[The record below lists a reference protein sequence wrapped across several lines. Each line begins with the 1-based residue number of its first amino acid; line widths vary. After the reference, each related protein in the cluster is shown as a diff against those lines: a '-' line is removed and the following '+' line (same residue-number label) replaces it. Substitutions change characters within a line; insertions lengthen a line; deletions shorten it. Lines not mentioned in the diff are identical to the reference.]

1 MLPFHDS
8 VYAGRPALSLPADTV
23 TPMSQTMSSD
33 AARRIALSAHGFARR
48 RAVTPGPR
56 QFVSVLNSL
65 GVLQIDSVNV
75 FERSHY
81 LPVFARLG
89 AYDKSALDALTLRT
103 PTRVTEWW
111 AHEATF
117 LRTEDLPLWGW
128 KMRMLRERDLSEESS
143 WANAHASE
151 LDWVRSELAERGP
164 SLAREIE
171 TDVGRTR
178 GTWWDWSTVKQ
189 ALEMLFRWGEVAVAG
204 RTSTFERRYALA
216 EQVLPEHVRTAEV
229 SREDAVRE
237 LVRRAARATGI
248 ATASDLADYYRLPEN
263 VTTQAIRELQDAGE
277 LTHVHVDGWT
287 RGSRALDAWM
297 PKGQVRPRAIDAAA
311 LLSPFDPVVWSR
323 QRAERLYD
331 FRYRIEI
338 YTPRHKRMYGYYVL
352 PVLIGDRLA
361 ARVDL
366 KSDRKA
372 GVLRVHSA
380 WAEPH
385 APADTV
391 ERLSQVLRAAAR
403 WQEHDSISVGSRGD
417 LTNALAQTLS
427 ASRHETS

>member
-1 MLPFHDS
+1 
-8 VYAGRPALSLPADTV
+8 
-23 TPMSQTMSSD
+23 MSQKITAD

-48 RAVTPGPR
+48 RTATPGPR
-56 QFVSVLNSL
+56 QFASVIDSL
-65 GVLQIDSVNV
+65 GALQIDSVNV

-89 AYDKSALDALTLRT
+89 AYDKSALDALTHRS
-103 PTRVTEWW
+103 PARVTEWW

-117 LRTEDLPLWGW
+117 LRTGDLPLWGW
-128 KMRMLRERDLSEESS
+128 KMRMLRERDLADDSS
-143 WANAHASE
+143 WANAHAAE
-151 LDWVRSELAERGP
+151 LDWVRRELAARGP

-171 TDVGRTR
+171 TDVDRAR
-178 GTWWDWSTVKQ
+178 GSWWDWSTVKH
-189 ALEMLFRWGEVAVAG
+189 ALEMLFRWGEVAIAG

-216 EQVLPEHVRTAEV
+216 EQVLPDHVRATEI
-229 SREDAVRE
+229 SRDDAVRE

-248 ATASDLADYYRLPEN
+248 ATASDLSDYYRLPVEF
-263 VTTQAIRELQDAGE
+263 TTQAIRELHDEGE

-287 RGSRALDAWM
+287 RGSRALDVWM
-297 PKGQVRPRAIDAAA
+297 PTGQVRPRAVSADA

-323 QRAERLYD
+323 PRAERLFD

-338 YTPRHKRMYGYYVL
+338 YTPRHKRVYGYYVL

-372 GVLRVHSA
+372 GVLRVQSA

-391 ERLSQVLRAAAR
+391 ERLSQVVRAAAQ

-417 LTNALAQTLS
+417 LSNAVAHTLG
-427 ASRHETS
+427 ASRHETP